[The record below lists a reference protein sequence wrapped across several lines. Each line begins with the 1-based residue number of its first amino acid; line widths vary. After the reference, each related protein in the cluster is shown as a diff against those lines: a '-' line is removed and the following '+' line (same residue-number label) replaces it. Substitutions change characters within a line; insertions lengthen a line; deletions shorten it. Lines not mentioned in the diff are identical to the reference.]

1 LKTAWGKQMGRA
13 VFHGATRELV
23 ALEGEQHNR
32 LLRLDFP
39 KDDKPDDAIM
49 LANRLVAEEGL
60 SRDFRYKVE
69 VLSDNARIPLKK
81 MMGKMVTVSLVR
93 EDGTLRHFNG
103 YVTEFRLIKADGGYA
118 WYSMVLEPWLAF
130 AKLRKNC
137 AVFLERTVV
146 EITEEIFTQYPQ
158 RDWKLELYNEYEPL
172 SCAIQYEET
181 DHNHLHRRWEDL
193 GLHYWYE
200 HRADGHTL
208 WIGDM
213 TQMARPIESGGNV
226 DVSDEIPFR
235 RNAGSGEADGI
246 HEWQTVRQIGP
257 GSTTIGGFNYKWPRP
272 QAQTRSSKNDQGSA
286 PRLEVYEN
294 TGGYTFASFDAGDRL
309 AKRRMEE
316 RDAPTQCFEASG
328 NDRTVQPGR
337 SFRLGGHFSGAPR
350 PVRHDE
356 PAKPSIDRREYVIL
370 SAVHEAS
377 NNYQAGKDATSEY
390 SCSFTC
396 MRKDIPWRPG
406 RGSNS
411 QAVVMPGVQT
421 AIVVGPSGTDIHT
434 DDLGRVKVQFHWDR
448 DGKNNDASS
457 AWVRVASVWAGN
469 DLGFIAL
476 PRVGQEVAV
485 QFVAGNP
492 DHPMIIGRVFNS
504 DNLPPWKLNGQQA
517 LSGLRSRELTPG
529 GGNAAGGRSNHMI
542 LDDTNGQIQAQLK
555 SDHLH
560 SQLSLGYI
568 TRIEDNRGR
577 TDARGEGWELRTDGH
592 GVARAAKGML
602 ITTEARQGARGAI
615 KDLSETSHRLNS
627 AVEQHQ
633 LLSETAQ
640 KNGAHDAGSSQ
651 ADIAALLQTQGNA
664 VCGTG
669 GSTGNFPELAAPHL
683 VLASPAGIA
692 STTSGDTHIAS
703 DRHTA
708 VTTGKGLSLA
718 AGTNFFASVRQTF
731 RLFVQKAGMK
741 LIAAAGDVEVQALSD
756 GIKLLAKLEISQQ
769 ANRITISAKEDVVI
783 NGGGSYAK
791 FAAGSIEL
799 GTSGSFVAHA
809 GTHAFPAAKS
819 ADMSVTMPPVA
830 EVTRKGKGI
839 LHVGSHPTAAGKM
852 GAGLPYKLY
861 KDGAVIDQGQL
872 DASGN
877 VVFKHE
883 LESSSKY
890 QLELANGQRFNI
902 DASTYAAQHEMS
914 AGMGF
919 HGYRN
924 GGGYRNEHHSAIE
937 EDRLRS
943 NPTGDKPEHS

>member
-1 LKTAWGKQMGRA
+1 MRRA
-13 VFHGATRELV
+13 VFHGATQELA

-32 LLRLDFP
+32 LLRLSFP
-39 KDDKPDDAIM
+39 RDDKPDDAIM

-130 AKLRKNC
+130 TKLRKNC
-137 AVFLERTVV
+137 AVFLERTVM
-146 EITEEIFTQYPQ
+146 EITEEIFNQYPQ
-158 RDWKLELYNEYEPL
+158 HDWKLELYNQYEPL

-208 WIGDM
+208 RIGDM
-213 TQMARPIESGGNV
+213 TQMQRPIEPGGNV
-226 DVSDEIPFR
+226 EVPDEIPFR

-246 HEWQTVRQIGP
+246 HEWQPVRQIGP

-272 QAQTRSSKNDQGSA
+272 QAHTRSSKNDQGSV

-294 TGGYTFASFDAGDRL
+294 TGGYAFASFDAGDRL

-316 RDAPTQCFEASG
+316 HDALTQFFEASG

-356 PAKPSIDRREYVIL
+356 PARTSIDGREYVIL

-377 NNYQAGKDATSEY
+377 NNYQAGKDARSEY

-396 MRKDIPWRPG
+396 IRKDIPWRPG
-406 RGSNS
+406 RGFSS
-411 QAVVMPGVQT
+411 HAVVMPGVQT
-421 AIVVGPSGTDIHT
+421 AIVVGPSGSDIHT
-434 DDLGRVKVQFHWDR
+434 DEYGRVKVRFHWDR
-448 DGKNNDASS
+448 DGKGNENSS

-485 QFVAGNP
+485 QFIAGNP

-504 DNLPPWKLNGQQA
+504 DNPPPWKLGGQQA

-529 GGNAAGGRSNHMI
+529 GGNAAGGRSNHLI

-592 GVARAAKGML
+592 GVARAAEGML
-602 ITTEARQGARGAI
+602 ITTESRARAQSPM
-615 KDLSETSHRLNS
+615 KDMG
-627 AVEQHQ
+627 
-633 LLSETAQ
+633 ETAQ
-640 KNGAHDAGSSQ
+640 RLKAAHALHDANAS
-651 ADIAALLQTQGNA
+651 AALQGKAQESGHQHDVADALKAQNNA
-664 VCGTG
+664 
-669 GSTGNFPELAAPHL
+669 
-683 VLASPAGIA
+683 I
-692 STTSGDTHIAS
+692 
-703 DRHTA
+703 R
-708 VTTGKGLSLA
+708 
-718 AGTNFFASVRQTF
+718 
-731 RLFVQKAGMK
+731 
-741 LIAAAGDVEVQALSD
+741 
-756 GIKLLAKLEISQQ
+756 
-769 ANRITISAKEDVVI
+769 
-783 NGGGSYAK
+783 
-791 FAAGSIEL
+791 
-799 GTSGSFVAHA
+799 
-809 GTHAFPAAKS
+809 
-819 ADMSVTMPPVA
+819 
-830 EVTRKGKGI
+830 
-839 LHVGSHPTAAGKM
+839 
-852 GAGLPYKLY
+852 GAG
-861 KDGAVIDQGQL
+861 
-872 DASGN
+872 
-877 VVFKHE
+877 E
-883 LESSSKY
+883 
-890 QLELANGQRFNI
+890 RF
-902 DASTYAAQHEMS
+902 
-914 AGMGF
+914 
-919 HGYRN
+919 
-924 GGGYRNEHHSAIE
+924 
-937 EDRLRS
+937 
-943 NPTGDKPEHS
+943 P